1 MYYSTNYGISWLSVN
16 VGTRANVNGGL
27 AMSAS
32 GQYAITSSDNGTVY
46 QSVVPNYLLGNVGIG
61 TTAPAYAL
69 DVVGVSRISST
80 LILGHCAFL
89 ARGPTSGWATT
100 TTGNQPINYSLTIY
114 NIGSCWASNVFTAP
128 VQGIY
133 QFSGTF
139 NSSSGV
145 AAAYMNITG
154 NTTTVWNGTVY
165 FATIATGA
173 YSPFSV
179 QIQMSAG
186 ATASFLASG
195 GAVYADANDCISGCL
210 LFRTA

>member
-1 MYYSTNYGISWLSVN
+1 M
-16 VGTRANVNGGL
+16 
-27 AMSAS
+27 
-32 GQYAITSSDNGTVY
+32 
-46 QSVVPNYLLGNVGIG
+46 PNYVLGNVGIG
-61 TTAPAYAL
+61 STAPAYAL

-89 ARGPTSGWATT
+89 ARGPSSGWATT
-100 TTGNQPINYSLTIY
+100 TTASQPINYSLAIY

-154 NTTTVWNGTVY
+154 TWSATVY

-173 YSPFSV
+173 HSPFTV

-186 ATASFLASG
+186 ATASFLASAT
-195 GAVYADANDCISGCL
+195 AVYADANDCISGCL